1 MKLEF
6 TKRQAKRYEGISEAF
21 RDLVGLPPA
30 SDVEATEKHPL
41 LPHLAKL
48 GDLGP
53 VEEWAL
59 MHMLL
64 AGVPLAHI
72 VAGGLTQE
80 DNARLLDHAIDF
92 ALADKVETV
101 GGGKE

>member
-6 TKRQAKRYEGISEAF
+6 TKRQAERYESIQKAF
-21 RDLVGLPPA
+21 RKLVGLPPS

-48 GDLGP
+48 EGLGP
-53 VEEWAL
+53 VDEWAL

-64 AGVPLAHI
+64 AGVPFAH
-72 VAGGLTQE
+72 VVTGELTQE

-92 ALADKVETV
+92 ALADKFETDE
-101 GGGKE
+101 GGKE